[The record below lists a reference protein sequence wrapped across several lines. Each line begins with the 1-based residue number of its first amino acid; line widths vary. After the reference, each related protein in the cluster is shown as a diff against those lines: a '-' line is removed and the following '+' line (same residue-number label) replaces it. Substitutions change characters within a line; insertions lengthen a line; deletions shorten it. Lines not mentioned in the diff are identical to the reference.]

1 MAIHRNLA
9 AKNRIQK
16 QKLNAVIQQKQATL
30 AETKI
35 KKITATNTN
44 KNKDVS
50 EFSRKLLH
58 STIGIVT
65 YLV

>member
-9 AKNRIQK
+9 VKNRIQK
-16 QKLNAVIQQKQATL
+16 QKLTPIIQQKLAAL
-30 AETKI
+30 AEAKI

-65 YLV
+65 NLV